1 MHNSY
6 NSTNPNT
13 KHNKHKLT
21 LIWSYSYG
29 PRSGNEVAP
38 FGDIL
43 VNTSNTLILDAID
56 EEGARWPLSGIY
68 SLIPVIL

>member
-1 MHNSY
+1 
-6 NSTNPNT
+6 
-13 KHNKHKLT
+13 
-21 LIWSYSYG
+21 
-29 PRSGNEVAP
+29 VAP

-43 VNTSNTLILDAID
+43 VNTGNTLILAAID